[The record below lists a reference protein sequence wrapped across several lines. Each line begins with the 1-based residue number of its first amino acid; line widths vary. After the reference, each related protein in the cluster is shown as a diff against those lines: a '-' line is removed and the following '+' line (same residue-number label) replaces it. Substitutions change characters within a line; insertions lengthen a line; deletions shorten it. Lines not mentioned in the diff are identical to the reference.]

1 MGILYRSNKA
11 EGEGEGRRVC
21 RGPGD
26 KRLIHVMLQ
35 RPAGRWPLAAGV
47 ARTGVPWRRVCTRPQ
62 HQRSLYYCTNFYF
75 SRACEKYEV

>member
-47 ARTGVPWRRVCTRPQ
+47 ARTGVPWRRASRVHTSTAPAF
-62 HQRSLYYCTNFYF
+62 SILLY
-75 SRACEKYEV
+75 